1 MTRHLIRFLL
11 FIATALAVSTAG
23 AGTALAHNKQIS
35 SSPADGEILTAAPAE
50 WIITFDKTVPLASA
64 SGEIVKSDGM
74 RVPLAAPQQG
84 QTDNVVAFNLP
95 GDLTGSVTARWR
107 LVGTDGHVISGR
119 IRFSVQAPAI
129 VAPTVPSPTT
139 TELSSVT
146 GGTTSVPSNPP
157 TTDVQSITDVSSG
170 FDDGRL
176 SVPEPAR
183 AALRFANYLAFY
195 ILRGL
200 FFAEWYLAVGSI
212 RVPLGGRLVRYASWI
227 LLSSSALQTLV
238 FVDDIR
244 ASGSNWITGFLDAL
258 GTTPGSM
265 LIMKT
270 AICALNVAMS
280 REVLRE
286 GFLDPVRSRLF
297 LVTGLM
303 YMVTLAYGGHS
314 RSQAA
319 PWLGIPA
326 DVAHMAASAVWLGG
340 LCAFVFVVVPHVDDE
355 RAVAGFDRFGY
366 AAERAVAVL
375 VVTGVI
381 QSLRLHANPFSVFTN
396 SHGLLLV
403 AKLSLVAFVLRLAAQ
418 NRRRLLGRSRRV
430 SDSSARLKSALI
442 RSSLVELGLGATI
455 IAVTAVMVA
464 SAPT

>member
-1 MTRHLIRFLL
+1 
-11 FIATALAVSTAG
+11 
-23 AGTALAHNKQIS
+23 
-35 SSPADGEILTAAPAE
+35 
-50 WIITFDKTVPLASA
+50 
-64 SGEIVKSDGM
+64 
-74 RVPLAAPQQG
+74 LAAPQQG

-195 ILRGL
+195 ILGGL

-270 AICALNVAMS
+270 AICALNVAMT
-280 REVLRE
+280 RQVVRA
-286 GFLDPVRSRLF
+286 GFLDPLRLRL
-297 LVTGLM
+297 LVCAGLM
-303 YMVTLAYGGHS
+303 YLVTLAYGGHS
-314 RSQAA
+314 RSQPA

-326 DVAHMAASAVWLGG
+326 DVAHTAASAVWLGG
-340 LCAFVFVVVPHVDDE
+340 LFAFVFVVIPHVDDAL
-355 RAVAGFDRFGY
+355 AVAGFDRFGR
-366 AAERAVAVL
+366 AAERAVVVL
-375 VVTGVI
+375 VVTGII
-381 QSLRLHANPFSVFTN
+381 QSLRMHTNPFSVLTN

-403 AKLSLVAFVLRLAAQ
+403 TKISLVAVILRLAAQ
-418 NRRRLLGRSRRV
+418 NRRTLLGRRSRM
-430 SDSSARLKSALI
+430 SDSSSRLKRTLVRASLI
-442 RSSLVELGLGATI
+442 ELALGAAV

-464 SAPT
+464 SSPT